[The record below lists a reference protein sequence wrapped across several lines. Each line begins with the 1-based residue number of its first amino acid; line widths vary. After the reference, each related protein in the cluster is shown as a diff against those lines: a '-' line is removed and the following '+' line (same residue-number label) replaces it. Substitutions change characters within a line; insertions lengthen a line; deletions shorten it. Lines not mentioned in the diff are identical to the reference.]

1 LSRARRDLYE
11 YLNNN
16 CSLVNPEGHCKCAKK
31 TKAYIQG
38 GFVDPQELRFT
49 AGYMRRVRDM
59 AGERANELIDVYMKI
74 GAAVYRDHPFY
85 EPADQVA
92 MLRKALASV
101 SLEPPQ

>member
-1 LSRARRDLYE
+1 
-11 YLNNN
+11 
-16 CSLVNPEGHCKCAKK
+16 
-31 TKAYIQG
+31 
-38 GFVDPQELRFT
+38 
-49 AGYMRRVRDM
+49 M
-59 AGERANELIDVYMKI
+59 AGERADELIDVYMKI